1 MKSQKDF
8 FLALF
13 PKVKEIKAK
22 INKRD
27 LIKFKHFSIRKE
39 TINKTKRQPLEW
51 EKIFANDMTDKVPI
65 LKILNNSYNSV
76 SKKQINQTKNE
87 QKT

>member
-1 MKSQKDF
+1 MT
-8 FLALF
+8 
-13 PKVKEIKAK
+13 
-22 INKRD
+22 
-27 LIKFKHFSIRKE
+27 KE
-39 TINKTKRQPLEW
+39 TINKTKRRPLEW

>member
-1 MKSQKDF
+1 MKLLEENIGRLFAIKSQKDF

-13 PKVKEIKAK
+13 PKVKEIKTK

-39 TINKTKRQPLEW
+39 TINKTKRQPTKK
-51 EKIFANDMTDKVPI
+51 EKYLPMI
-65 LKILNNSYNSV
+65 
-76 SKKQINQTKNE
+76 
-87 QKT
+87 